1 MDISVHVVYKNW
13 RFIEGGGDNIG
24 KSNTL
29 KIEVGLRQNALLGET
44 APPTSQ
50 FVRFFSLNL
59 KIMLTASHN
68 CSVAQYIW
76 FG

>member
-1 MDISVHVVYKNW
+1 MWSKRIGDLLRGW
-13 RFIEGGGDNIG
+13 GADNIG

-50 FVRFFSLNL
+50 FVRFF
-59 KIMLTASHN
+59 
-68 CSVAQYIW
+68 
-76 FG
+76 